1 MEKFE
6 VENGVLK
13 SYKIMKEI
21 ELLEKLVEIQE
32 MYIEKMNDYDNL
44 KISYEAFKE
53 VKIGKI
59 NNLQNEI
66 EQQKIEYA
74 SLIELNDGLTQQIAE
89 LKQQY
94 EELQN
99 SLITVEDN
107 NQ

>member
-1 MEKFE
+1 
-6 VENGVLK
+6 
-13 SYKIMKEI
+13 MKEI
-21 ELLEKLVEIQE
+21 ELLEKLVEVQE
-32 MYIEKMNDYDNL
+32 MHIELMNDYNNL

-66 EQQKIEYA
+66 ELKDER
-74 SLIELNDGLTQQIAE
+74 IAALERQNNE
-89 LKQQY
+89 LKKQY

-99 SLITVEDN
+99 SLISVEQ